1 MDPLYHS
8 FIFYVKEPSVSSTS
22 EKEVGAP
29 NKGILKQR
37 ATLLRKSKST
47 SNIISLNIRS
57 AQVILFLNF

>member
-1 MDPLYHS
+1 
-8 FIFYVKEPSVSSTS
+8 
-22 EKEVGAP
+22 VGAP

-57 AQVILFLNF
+57 AQVIFWNFLSGYGTELSAIDSYP